1 MNIKGSA
8 FVLALLTL
16 TSGCAYETVQPGHQ
30 ALRFDPHG
38 GGLAHERLLPGQHGL
53 GWCFMRDCGRLD
65 DFDITYSTK
74 HEGIST
80 PSMEG
85 LQMDIRMS
93 VIYRPIAE
101 ELYQLDAEIG
111 PNYYDEV
118 IGPELRSASRGVF
131 AHHAYAELLSKN
143 EKIEDEIEADLRRRT
158 HGKHVSIESITIEG
172 VDYAPE
178 IAAAVRQKLVGEQ
191 ESVRQKAGLENEALR
206 QRTMLENQAAQQKM
220 KEELDGVQQKR
231 KIELESESEKRK
243 VELEL
248 LQKKNQ
254 RQMATEQAAID
265 KIQAT
270 AEAETRVVRAKG
282 QAQEL
287 MILAKAHAEENRAQ
301 TQAVSPLT
309 VQLAAYEAL
318 GKLGGNGTTILLGDW
333 SRAPQFLF
341 PHASAFNNM
350 WGGGGRP
357 PVADAAAVDSETK
370 QAATELGMDKR
381 SANKTASVKTSS
393 GL

>member
-38 GGLAHERLLPGQHGL
+38 GGLQHERLLPGQHGM
-53 GWCFMRDCGRLD
+53 GWCFLRDCGRLD

-74 HEGIST
+74 HEGLAT
-80 PSMEG
+80 PSQEG
-85 LQMDIRMS
+85 LQMEIKMS

-111 PNYYDEV
+111 PNYYEEV
-118 IGPELRSASRGVF
+118 VGPELRSVARGVF
-131 AHHAYAELLSKN
+131 AHHSYAELLSKN
-143 EKIEDEIEADLRRRT
+143 EKIEDEIESDLRRRT
-158 HGKHVSIESITIEG
+158 HGKHVSVESITIEG

-178 IAAAVRQKLVGEQ
+178 IANAVRQKIVGEQ
-191 ESVRQKAGLENEALR
+191 ESVRQKAALENEALR

-220 KEELDGVQQKR
+220 KEELEGVAQKR
-231 KIELESESEKRK
+231 KIEMESESEKRK

-282 QAQEL
+282 QAQEV

-341 PHASAFNNM
+341 PHAGAFNNM
-350 WGGGGRP
+350 WGGRP
-357 PVADAAAVDSETK
+357 PTASAAAVDNETRK
-370 QAATELGMDKR
+370 AAADLGMDKKP
-381 SANKTASVKTSS
+381 NQTAAIKTSP